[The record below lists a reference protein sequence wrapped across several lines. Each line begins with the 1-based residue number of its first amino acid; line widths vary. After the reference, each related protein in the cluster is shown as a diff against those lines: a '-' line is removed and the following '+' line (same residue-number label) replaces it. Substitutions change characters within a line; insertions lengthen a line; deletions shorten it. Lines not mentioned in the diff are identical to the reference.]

1 MRHTLIVGAG
11 PAGAGL
17 AYLLARRNLPV
28 TLLERQNDFDREFR
42 GEGLMP
48 SGIDAFRQMGLA
60 AELDAVPHTRL
71 VSAELY
77 RDRRLLFRFSFTPE
91 QQQRFGI
98 RFISQPAL
106 LEMLVAQASRFP
118 AFRFERGAL
127 VQDLIWENGRAA
139 GVRLYSPDHQPREL
153 RADYIIGADGRGST
167 LRRLA
172 GLHQER
178 LPQAFDVVW
187 CKVPLPDFF
196 ENGTLARIYI
206 GHGHFAFLFPAA
218 DGRLQLAWIIHKG
231 TFGELSRQGMD
242 QWIDAVAGHVSPE
255 LAAHFR
261 RRRQDVTHP
270 FLLNVVCDHLD
281 RWTVPGLLLIGDASH
296 PMSPVGAQGIN
307 IALRDALVA
316 ANHLIPVLA
325 GDPGPEQC
333 DAAGRRIQ
341 DERLPEVIAV
351 QQLQQGPPRVLFQTA
366 WWSGLALTLFP
377 RLLRTGLP
385 QRLLGPTFARFTQG
399 VTTVTLNPHRQP
411 VP

>member
-11 PAGAGL
+11 PAGAAL

-28 TLLERQNDFDREFR
+28 TLLERQTDFEREFR

-71 VSAELY
+71 VSGELY
-77 RDRRLLFRFSFTPE
+77 RDRRILFRFSFTPD
-91 QQQRFGI
+91 QQQRFPV

-127 VQDLIWENGRAA
+127 VQDLIRENGRVA
-139 GVRLYSPDHQPREL
+139 GVRLYSPDHQPRDL
-153 RADYIIGADGRGST
+153 RADFIIGADGRGST
-167 LRRLA
+167 VRRLS
-172 GLHQER
+172 GIHQER

-187 CKVPLPDFF
+187 CKIPLPDSF
-196 ENGTLARIYI
+196 ENGSLARVYL
-206 GHGHFAFLFPAA
+206 GHGHFAFMFPAA

-231 TFGELSRQGMD
+231 AFGELSRQGMD
-242 QWIDAVAGHVSPE
+242 QWMDEVAGHLDPD
-255 LAAHFR
+255 LAAHFHR
-261 RRRQDVTHP
+261 HRQDATHP

-281 RWTVPGLLLIGDASH
+281 QWTTPGLLLIGDASH

-316 ANHLIPVLA
+316 ANHLIPTLL
-325 GDPGPEQC
+325 DDSSPDQL
-333 DAAGRRIQ
+333 DAAAHRIQ
-341 DERLPEVIAV
+341 QERLPEVITI
-351 QQLQQGPPRVLFQTA
+351 QQFQQGPPRILFQTA
-366 WWSGLALTLFP
+366 WWSGIALTMLP
-377 RLLRTGLP
+377 WLLRAGLA
-385 QRLLGPTFARFTQG
+385 QALLGPTFLRLTQG
-399 VTTVTLNPHRQP
+399 VTTITLNPTEPRP
-411 VP
+411 